1 MSQLEPSTT
10 IRLFSGIRLNN
21 KYHDTIYFSSLA
33 NQKSFFSY
41 PTFTLTNQS
50 YQRVSVGKLR
60 INLSYEQ
67 VSTCNYLSFQNS
79 AFSDKWIYCF
89 ITDISYIS
97 NNVCEIIYEID
108 VLQTYMF
115 DITIPPCFVEREISE
130 TDYMYEHLET
140 ESVEYGP
147 IVEVAIR
154 ESDDGSGGIFPH
166 NYFNDYVAMV
176 FLTDEEQVGILDNAF
191 NHIGPGFYFS
201 GVLNGY
207 HIYLFDLTVSGGT
220 SSLYHALESIQKA
233 DDSNNTII
241 DVRLFP
247 KDFIHPIP
255 LMGQLQSKV
264 IKIEKPTK
272 IQDSRLDGG
281 YVPRNKKL
289 LQYPYTYLTLT
300 DGILTND
307 FRFEFFYSD
316 KAYFTLTGVPGAT
329 NPGVVCSAGKY
340 KNADTNALSNPLYNM
355 TIQDFPKA
363 GYLYDTFQDYIKNGG
378 FTKDLA
384 NGLISSGSLLAS
396 AVSENPVGA
405 VGGTMGLLNSI
416 NNFTVANSAA
426 SQAKGTTSA
435 DTLFA
440 TGKKQ
445 FYFITNQITQEY
457 AIILDNYFD
466 RYGYVCRRIKE
477 PNISSR
483 PSWNYTKTNGCNV
496 YGNVPSIYLNKIANI
511 YDAGITYWKNGKK
524 VGDYTQNNRV

>member
-21 KYHDTIYFSSLA
+21 KYHDTIYFSSIE
-33 NQKSFFSY
+33 NQNSYFSQ
-41 PTFTLTNQS
+41 PEFTLTNQS

-79 AFSDKWIYCF
+79 AFSNKWIYCF

-115 DITIPPCFVEREISE
+115 DIYIPPCFVERETSE
-130 TDYMYEHLET
+130 TDDLYEHLET

-147 IVEVAIR
+147 IIEKKVR
-154 ESDDGSGGIFPH
+154 ESDDGKASQPH
-166 NYFNDYVAMV
+166 NYFKDYVAMV
-176 FLTDEEQVGILDNAF
+176 ILTDEEGGGILDY
-191 NHIGPGFYFS
+191 IPPGNYFS

-207 HIYLFDLTVSGGT
+207 HIYIFDLTNGASN
-220 SSLYHALESIQKA
+220 LYNALKRIQEA

-247 KDFIHPIP
+247 KDFIAAMPS
-255 LMGQLQSKV
+255 MGYKATQV
-264 IKIEKPTK
+264 ITIEKPEFIYGK
-272 IQDSRLDGG
+272 GG
-281 YVPRNKKL
+281 YAYAPRNKKL
-289 LQYPYTYLTLT
+289 LQYPYNYLTLT

-307 FRFEFFYSD
+307 FRFEFFRTD
-316 KAYFTLTGVPGAT
+316 KAYFTLTGIPGAT
-329 NPGVVCSAGKY
+329 NPSVVCSAGKY
-340 KNADTNALSNPLYNM
+340 KTYTNAVSNPLYNM

-363 GYLYDTFQDYIKNGG
+363 GYTYDTFQDYIKNGG
-378 FTKDLA
+378 FTKDLE
-384 NGLISSGSLLAS
+384 NGLISSGNLIAS
-396 AVSENPVGA
+396 AITENPVGA

-426 SQAKGTTSA
+426 SQAKGSTSA

-445 FYFITNQITQEY
+445 FYFITYQITVEY
-457 AIILDNYFD
+457 AEILDDYFD

-477 PNISSR
+477 PNIKSR

-496 YGNVPSIYLNKIANI
+496 YGNVPNIYLNKIANI
-511 YDAGITYWKNGKK
+511 YDAGITYWKNGNR
-524 VGDYTQNNRV
+524 VGDYSQSNKK